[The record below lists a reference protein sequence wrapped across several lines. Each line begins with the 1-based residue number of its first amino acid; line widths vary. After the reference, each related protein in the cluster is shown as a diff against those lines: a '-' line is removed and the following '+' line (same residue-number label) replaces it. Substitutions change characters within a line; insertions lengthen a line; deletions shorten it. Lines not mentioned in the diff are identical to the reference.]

1 MKTSTATIMGV
12 SALTAA
18 VVGFGATAPSLAT
31 NLGLVGASTTD
42 DSSSTDDSST
52 SGEDSTTD
60 GSWGPGMHGRMGA
73 MHERMGDRGGHMPG
87 HMGGPG
93 QMMETAAETLGLSED
108 ELLTQLQDGSTLGE
122 IADAQGVDRQT
133 LVDALMADHEERI
146 TQMLDEQMPMMHD
159 PSDDSSDDSSDDGS
173 DDGSDDSSDA

>member
-31 NLGLVGASTTD
+31 NLGFVSA
-42 DSSSTDDSST
+42 SSTDDSST
-52 SGEDSTTD
+52 SGDDGTTED
-60 GSWGPGMHGRMGA
+60 SWGPGMHGRMGGPMGQGGMGA
-73 MHERMGDRGGHMPG
+73 MHERMGDPGGHMAG
-87 HMGGPG
+87 HGE
-93 QMMETAAETLGLSED
+93 MMETVADTLGLSED
-108 ELLTQLQDGSTLGE
+108 ELITRLQDGATLGE

-146 TQMLDEQMPMMHD
+146 TEMLDQQMPMMRGGWD
-159 PSDDSSDDSSDDGS
+159 DDSDDD
-173 DDGSDDSSDA
+173 SDA